1 MNNRQVS
8 LLNAQ
13 LFIAFILAITL
24 FTSFLLTY
32 DEKLKLLNKKRLFT
46 DQNSHYTNLLNR
58 ILFLLILI
66 YNLYINYQQYEL
78 EKQKRSDLAPF
89 RQQIYASIL
98 NTIAAVIILYVV
110 YETLNTNDDIAPIE
124 NTI

>member
-78 EKQKRSDLAPF
+78 EKQKRSDLAPV

-98 NTIAAVIILYVV
+98 NTVAAVIILYVV